1 MKNLKN
7 KLFIIFSL
15 LCALALTSCMD
26 LYDNYDLCTVVFNG
40 NGGATVAGVT
50 SYNQIS
56 KQGEVAKLTPNSFIS
71 EGKLFLGWSENKDAT
86 TADYLN
92 EAEFPFG
99 SDKTLYAIW
108 APGIFTVTF
117 DGNGVTLPDGSKTYT
132 QEFKYGVTQKL
143 INNQFPESE
152 TKGFAGWALSKDA
165 KKADYPNGN
174 TMSFDKDTTLY
185 AVWSNVYYITFDPN
199 EGSGSM
205 VKQKFTEGVEQN
217 ISPNL
222 FTKTADDFSGW
233 SRQKLPKDSPHE
245 YDNGAKIVLDSTTGS
260 ITLYAVWVT
269 GSRQLF
275 VSDNGNDNNTGSS
288 ESPFKHLQAA
298 ITRITS
304 AASINDDWEVNIRGT
319 VYGNTEIAAFK
330 AKKLTIQKDG
340 TDPAVLS
347 GSSGTD
353 SSSVLTV
360 SDKSDIV
367 IKDVSISGGSGT
379 KGTDGLFYGGGIYL
393 KHADAKLTLET
404 NSVITGNSAA
414 RGAGIYVESGTLN
427 LAGGEISSN
436 TGATNGGGVY
446 MSGGEFNLNSGTIK
460 SHNATNGGGVYV
472 SGGTFNLNAGNI
484 GVSGDG
490 NGNTATNGGGLYIAG
505 GVVTMGDGT
514 ISYNKASSSGGG
526 VYIASQKFSM
536 TGGCIENN
544 LAAGAETTNGGGGI
558 YNESEFI
565 LKGASVIRNNKAKS
579 SDDKKGKGGGVYNK
593 GTFIM
598 SGSALIGDS
607 TESYPTGEA
616 SGSNYASD
624 IGGGIFNDS
633 AAVKFEMKESAKI
646 AHNYSKSYGGGLF
659 NDVTDLNKVTYIVAN
674 IAYNNTKIDDTT
686 DEAQIGGNK

>member
-1 MKNLKN
+1 
-7 KLFIIFSL
+7 
-15 LCALALTSCMD
+15 
-26 LYDNYDLCTVVFNG
+26 
-40 NGGATVAGVT
+40 
-50 SYNQIS
+50 
-56 KQGEVAKLTPNSFIS
+56 
-71 EGKLFLGWSENKDAT
+71 
-86 TADYLN
+86 
-92 EAEFPFG
+92 
-99 SDKTLYAIW
+99 
-108 APGIFTVTF
+108 
-117 DGNGVTLPDGSKTYT
+117 
-132 QEFKYGVTQKL
+132 
-143 INNQFPESE
+143 
-152 TKGFAGWALSKDA
+152 
-165 KKADYPNGN
+165 
-174 TMSFDKDTTLY
+174 MSFDKDTTLY

-222 FTKTADDFSGW
+222 FTKTGDDFSGW

-379 KGTDGLFYGGGIYL
+379 KGTDGIFYGGGIYL

-674 IAYNNTKIDDTT
+674 IVYNNTKIDDTYA
-686 DEAQIGGNK
+686 EAQIGGNK